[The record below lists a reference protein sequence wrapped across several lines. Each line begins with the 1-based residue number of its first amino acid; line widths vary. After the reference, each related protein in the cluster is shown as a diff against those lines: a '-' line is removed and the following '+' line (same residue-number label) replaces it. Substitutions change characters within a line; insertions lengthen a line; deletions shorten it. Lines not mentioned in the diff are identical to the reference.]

1 MYNKK
6 ALILSACIFIIA
18 VSVACI
24 LAFVPKDDSKPPRG
38 NNKNPDPVTTP
49 GNYSTSDYDYKIDI
63 SVFAPSL
70 NTTEAKYLSVYN
82 KVHLIGED
90 YNPGTL
96 KELDK
101 SITLSGKSISLEE
114 KTAEAASALIA
125 EMRARGFSG
134 IYVTSGYRSFAYQKQ
149 LYNYY
154 FAEEKSKHPSW
165 SDEQIKNEVLTYS
178 AYPGTSEHQS
188 GLCMDLFVYPGMTD
202 LVNYGN
208 ETPAAN
214 DKGFAETEEYKW
226 LKQNA
231 HKFGFILRY
240 PEDKTSVTGYSYES
254 WHYRFVGVS
263 AATKIYN
270 EGKTLEEYMNTN

>member
-6 ALILSACIFIIA
+6 ALLLSACVFVIA
-18 VSVACI
+18 VSIACI
-24 LAFVPKDDSKPPRG
+24 LAFIPKDEPKPSDSK
-38 NNKNPDPVTTP
+38 KNPDPTP
-49 GNYSTSDYDYKIDI
+49 GSSDFSTSDYSYKIDI
-63 SVFAPSL
+63 AAFAPSL
-70 NTTEAKYLSVYN
+70 NTTEEKYLSVYN

-90 YNPGTL
+90 FNPGTL

-114 KTAEAASALIA
+114 KTAAAAAALIA
-125 EMRARGFSG
+125 EMRACGFSG

-149 LYNYY
+149 LYNLY
-154 FAEEKSKHPSW
+154 FSEEKSNHPTW

-188 GLCMDLFVYPGMTD
+188 GLCMDLFVYPGMTE

-208 ETPAAN
+208 ETSSSG

-226 LKQNA
+226 LQQNA

-240 PEDKTSVTGYSYES
+240 PEDKTKVTGYSYES

-270 EGKTLEEYMNTN
+270 EGKTLEEYTGTN